1 MNLLYGILTFDKKNR
16 TMKCPDCNKS
26 LNPSVKRVLYKHKN
40 YDPHCK
46 VNAEIRKYKKECR
59 LELKE
64 NKHDLVTTEL
74 MMTLREENRKL
85 RQMLGIEQQGC
96 VYKIWFVHVNDVREY
111 IGRTIDFEK
120 RLSGHKSP
128 SSQCR
133 LLCEAIQKY
142 GVTNLRHTV
151 LMKSAD
157 LDALNMTERAL
168 IVQHNTMHPHGFN
181 IASGNLPTSSGITD
195 MPLVTYVSNEEELS
209 MQGQIIDSIRD
220 VLQAAQEPT
229 RNALLRQFHP
239 DKNGDR
245 MFSSSEVTA
254 ALLNHK
260 I

>member
-1 MNLLYGILTFDKKNR
+1 MNINLLGFKHYGILTFDKKNR

-26 LNPSVKRVLYKHKN
+26 LNPNSNRALYFHKRN
-40 YDPHCK
+40 IPNCK
-46 VNAEIRKYKKECR
+46 EIAEIRKDKGGIQIC
-59 LELKE
+59 L
-64 NKHDLVTTEL
+64 
-74 MMTLREENRKL
+74 LREENRKL

-142 GVTNLRHTV
+142 GVTNLRHKV

-157 LDALNMTERAL
+157 IDALKMTERAL

-229 RNALLRQFHP
+229 RNTLLRQFHP